1 MEGLIRL
8 RWIFQ
13 DFQLSQDLIFDNMR
27 VSLITVVLLCFISSC
42 KDWDYPQQFPI
53 VFTDEIQNI
62 NSEGAE
68 LVGNVESLG
77 SGQNIISYGFA
88 WSESEKPTL
97 NSSHVL
103 ISEKIQKGRFVKIIN
118 KDLPAGTRYYVR
130 AFIQTTTLIIYGNQ
144 VTFTS
149 RGSLPPVITDF
160 TPKEGF
166 DGTEITIEGQNF
178 SSTVEGNIVMLGA
191 LPCRVISAT
200 DSSVK
205 IKSPTTKFIQDYS
218 LSITV
223 AGKTV
228 VSETEFSIL
237 GPRINSISKLSG
249 RVGDLLTM
257 EGEYF
262 DNNYYLSISFGV
274 PAQGIFNLSYPYIL
288 SADQLECY
296 VPEHPN
302 SSGKIQ
308 LYSFLNFGQK
318 EFDSPYNFTIVNSWQ
333 KISDVTPLQQYRDGV
348 RHSSAVIGNS
358 VFVVG
363 GKTLFEFN
371 TITKAWTKRQDF
383 PGAYRYYGTSFSF
396 NGKLYYGFGAGY
408 YPDPACCGNGQDYND
423 LWVFDPE
430 SNQWSFVMDTPLPE
444 TSRQKAV
451 VINNKAYIGFGQNT
465 DLWEFDIINNTWTQ
479 VETPFAV
486 GDVSTSTAFSIGNKA
501 YFVGVTF
508 SGISPDTWEFEPA
521 IGSWSKKSN
530 YPDIIYGEN
539 ATTMNNHGL
548 VISSAVNDSR
558 SRVYEY
564 DPIKDRWIKRQSMS
578 GTTAPIQFSHY
589 VNGVLY
595 YSSGNLWG
603 LTFN

>member
-1 MEGLIRL
+1 
-8 RWIFQ
+8 
-13 DFQLSQDLIFDNMR
+13 MR

-68 LVGNVESLG
+68 LVGSVESLG

-103 ISEKIQKGRFVKIIN
+103 ISDKIQEGRFVKTIN

-130 AFIQTTTLIIYGNQ
+130 AFIQTTTLTIYGNQ

-160 TPKEGF
+160 TPREGF

-178 SSTVEGNIVMLGA
+178 SSKADDNIVTLGT
-191 LPCRVISAT
+191 LTCQVISAT
-200 DSSVK
+200 DSLLK
-205 IKSPTTKFIQDYS
+205 IKSPTTKFIGAYKI
-218 LSITV
+218 SITV
-223 AGKTV
+223 AGKTA
-228 VSETEFSIL
+228 VSEMEFSIL

-249 RVGDLLTM
+249 RVGDLLTI
-257 EGEYF
+257 EGGYF
-262 DNNYYLSISFGV
+262 DTPNLSIYFGV
-274 PAQGIFNLSYPYIL
+274 PAQGISNVSNPYII
-288 SADQLECY
+288 AANQLECY
-296 VPEHPN
+296 VPDYP
-302 SSGKIQ
+302 SSSEKIH
-308 LYSFLNFGQK
+308 LYSFPPSGQK
-318 EFDSPYNFTIVNSWQ
+318 EFEWPGNFTIVNSWQ
-333 KISDVTPLQQYRDGV
+333 KISDVTPLQQYRDVV
-348 RHSSAVIGNS
+348 RHSSSIIGNS
-358 VFVVG
+358 VFIVG
-363 GKTLFEFN
+363 GKTLYEFN
-371 TITKAWTKRQDF
+371 TVTKAWTKRQDF
-383 PGAYRYYGTSFSF
+383 PGDYRYYGTSFSF

-408 YPDPACCGNGQDYND
+408 YPDPACCGNGQYYHD
-423 LWVFDPE
+423 LWVFDPD
-430 SNQWSFVMDTPLPE
+430 SNQWSFVMDTPLLE
-444 TSRQKAV
+444 SSKQKAV
-451 VINNKAYIGFGQNT
+451 VINNKAYIGFGQNR

-508 SGISPDTWEFEPA
+508 SGISPETWEFEPA

-530 YPDIIYGEN
+530 YPDIINGEN

-548 VISSAVNDSR
+548 VISSAVNNSR

-564 DPIKDRWIKRQSMS
+564 DPIKDRWIRRQSMS